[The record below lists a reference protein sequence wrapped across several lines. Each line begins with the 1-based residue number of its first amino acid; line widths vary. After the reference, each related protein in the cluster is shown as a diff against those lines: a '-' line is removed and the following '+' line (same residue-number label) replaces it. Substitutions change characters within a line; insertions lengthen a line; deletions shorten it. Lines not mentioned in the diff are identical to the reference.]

1 MLNEGNKLL
10 QVFRQICILLVFSK
24 IFLDADLLSDFL
36 LRELFV
42 LANRHIY
49 DLFVQNKRL
58 LKLVKYPILN
68 HSNVL

>member
-10 QVFRQICILLVFSK
+10 QVFSQLCILLLFSR
-24 IFLDADLLSDFL
+24 IFLDADLLLDFL

-42 LANRHIY
+42 LANRQVY

-58 LKLVKYPILN
+58 FKLVKDPIVN
-68 HSNVL
+68 HSNL